1 MKFNVLCDYTDEVVV
16 KTTENIA
23 NLDIRILDVRWADI
37 IVADTKREVSGV
49 FVLPC
54 EAGWF
59 KYQLLK
65 ITGDY
70 DEMWYEGLKTLY

>member
-16 KTTENIA
+16 KTTENLA

-49 FVLPC
+49 LVLPC
-54 EAGWF
+54 EAGWL
-59 KYQLLK
+59 KYQWLK
-65 ITGDY
+65 RVGDY